1 MTVNAPIL
9 FVLGP
14 SGAGKTTLGQWLA
27 EDLHFLWIEIDQWMT
42 DGIDRANLRPEWN
55 EFWDRCQN
63 GAIASTLRARVLN
76 DGARGAVLTFPS
88 LVVFSVQQFAVLEQA
103 GIRVLVLY
111 GSEEDCLAAFLKR
124 EKESG
129 RNLSDEHWR
138 KNNCDTNKL
147 LADSSYAP
155 YRVTV
160 FQTARFLG
168 RAALVAV
175 VRERVT

>member
-1 MTVNAPIL
+1 MTVNTPIL

-27 EDLHFLWIEIDQWMT
+27 EDLHFLWIEIDQWLA

-55 EFWDRCQN
+55 EFWDRCQA

-88 LVVFSVQQFAVLEQA
+88 LVVFSVQQLAVLEQA

-124 EKESG
+124 EKELG
-129 RNLSDEHWR
+129 RNLPKEHWLANNSEVHKR
-138 KNNCDTNKL
+138 LGDASYERYRLDGFQSGQRLDRALLTAKVKNRL
-147 LADSSYAP
+147 
-155 YRVTV
+155 R
-160 FQTARFLG
+160 
-168 RAALVAV
+168 
-175 VRERVT
+175 